1 MAEKQAF
8 YKKTRNVILFLL
20 IILYIGTI
28 FFHQVKELPE
38 DVSYFGGEHL
48 LTEDE
53 ITFLYDLTYQKQGGE
68 IHEQEI
74 FDTAFKMIEEAE
86 DFLVIDMFMV
96 NDFSDEARD
105 FPELSSLFIEKI
117 ENQLEKHPNLQ
128 VVLITDEINRS
139 YNSHEALQIDRL
151 LEDGVEIIYTDL
163 TKLRDSNVL
172 YSGIW
177 RIFFQWFGQ
186 EGKGWLPNPFG
197 ETSPKVTLRSY
208 LQLLNIKANHRKAI
222 ITENHGLVLSANAH
236 DSSAFHSNIAV
247 QVTGPIIKD
256 MIETERA
263 VAKFSGGNL
272 NAFPSEEKLDTYFSQ
287 EPSQEERTIRAR
299 ILTEKQIE
307 TDLLRAMDQLEA
319 DDEIWIG
326 MFYLS
331 DHTVIAGLLDAAKRG
346 VDVHLILDPNENAFG
361 SEKIGLPNIPVAQGL
376 IDDSAGRI
384 EIKWYQTNEE
394 QYHSKIAYLK
404 GQKESYVTAGSTNF
418 TSRNLDNYNLENNI
432 AVTAPNDSTFIQ
444 DINTYFK
451 RLWNNEDATFTVPH
465 NTEEDA
471 LTPIKS
477 VLYWIQKLL
486 HFTTY

>member
-1 MAEKQAF
+1 MTKKQAF
-8 YKKTRNVILFLL
+8 YKKKRNLILFL
-20 IILYIGTI
+20 IIVLYIGTI

-38 DVSYFGGEHL
+38 DVSYFGDEYWL
-48 LTEDE
+48 MEDE
-53 ITFLYDLTYQKQGGE
+53 ITFLYDLTYQKQGEE

-74 FDTAFKMIEEAE
+74 FDTALQMIEEAE

-117 ENQLEKHPNLQ
+117 RDQLKKHPDLQ

-139 YNSHEALQIDRL
+139 YNSHQALQIDRL
-151 LEDGVEIIYTDL
+151 AEDRVEIIYTDL

-186 EGKGWLPNPFG
+186 EGNGWLPNPFG
-197 ETSPKVTLRSY
+197 ETSPKVTFRSY

-222 ITENHGLVLSANAH
+222 ITEDHGLILSANAH
-236 DSSAFHSNIAV
+236 DSSAFHSNVAV
-247 QVTGPIIKD
+247 QVTGPIIKN
-256 MIETERA
+256 MVETERA
-263 VAKFSGGNL
+263 VAKFSGGDL
-272 NAFPSEEKLDTYFSQ
+272 NAFPSEEKLNAYFSQ
-287 EPSQEERTIRAR
+287 EAPQEERTIRAR

-307 TDLLRAMDQLEA
+307 TDFLGAMEQLEA

-331 DHTVIAGLLDAAKRG
+331 DHTVITSLLDAAERG

-404 GQKESYVTAGSTNF
+404 GHEESYVTAGSTNF

-444 DINTYFK
+444 DIDTYFK
-451 RLWNNEDATFTVPH
+451 RLWNNEDAIFTIPH
-465 NTEEDA
+465 SKEEDA

-477 VLYWIQKLL
+477 VLYWTQKLL
-486 HFTTY
+486 RFTTY